1 MGAWW
6 RATRALRRELDAFDP
21 DVVVVLGGW
30 VALPTVWSGL
40 GRRPTVLIE
49 SNARPGKVQRLLGR
63 RVDHACL
70 ATDGPGMPQG
80 RRTTRVTGIPTPG
93 LRTPTRESAAQSFGL
108 DASRR
113 TLLVT
118 GGSQGARDLNLLV
131 PSLRAVLAERGESW
145 QVLHVTGHDAIGA
158 SCAEVS
164 ESSGGHAPH
173 SPGGQVFD
181 DVPVVM
187 QPFVSDMAAAWS
199 LADVAV
205 CRSGAGTV
213 AELASTATPA
223 LLIPYPHHADQ
234 HQAWN
239 AQPLVD
245 AGAADMVGRADPTG
259 VQTAAPLLSGMLDRL
274 PEMAERSR
282 LVARPDA
289 ARIVAE
295 VVGLAAKLNP

>member
-1 MGAWW
+1 
-6 RATRALRRELDAFDP
+6 
-21 DVVVVLGGW
+21 
-30 VALPTVWSGL
+30 
-40 GRRPTVLIE
+40 
-49 SNARPGKVQRLLGR
+49 
-63 RVDHACL
+63 
-70 ATDGPGMPQG
+70 
-80 RRTTRVTGIPTPG
+80 
-93 LRTPTRESAAQSFGL
+93 
-108 DASRR
+108 
-113 TLLVT
+113 
-118 GGSQGARDLNLLV
+118 
-131 PSLRAVLAERGESW
+131 
-145 QVLHVTGHDAIGA
+145 
-158 SCAEVS
+158 
-164 ESSGGHAPH
+164 
-173 SPGGQVFD
+173 
-181 DVPVVM
+181 M
-187 QPFVSDMAAAWS
+187 QPFVSDMATAWS

-274 PEMAERSR
+274 PEMAERAR